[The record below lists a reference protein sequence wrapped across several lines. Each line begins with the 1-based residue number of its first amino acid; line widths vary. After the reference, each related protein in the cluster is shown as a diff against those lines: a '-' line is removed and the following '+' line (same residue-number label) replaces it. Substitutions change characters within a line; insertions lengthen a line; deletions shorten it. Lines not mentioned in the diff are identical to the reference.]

1 MNTKWRCCGA
11 LPPAYAGGSA
21 FALLTAGRCQLFD
34 DSMNARSGE
43 MGIFLILRGFPM
55 LRVQLPAKYLRM
67 RMTARMAA
75 RRRTAPMT

>member
-34 DSMNARSGE
+34 GSMNARSGE
-43 MGIFLILRGFPM
+43 MGIFLILRGF
-55 LRVQLPAKYLRM
+55 LETTRFSRYGVVFRC
-67 RMTARMAA
+67 
-75 RRRTAPMT
+75 